1 MGHVCSSLGQG
12 ILCNASGLSL
22 RCWARKMDG
31 LAHPSCIAP
40 SCASSEWSRLHTI
53 QVPSRMLR
61 ALTVPLA
68 VRFQSFRRLTRP
80 ARQHAC
86 TVVQSMHR
94 RHFAI
99 VHLDAPRLRS
109 PAFLATSHSD
119 VWTTSSPPIDV
130 RSSFLP
136 PMGVYSHTCRMGRT
150 SLLRRSTDTVPLT
163 RILNPMDPHF

>member
-1 MGHVCSSLGQG
+1 MGHVCPSLDQG

-31 LAHPSCIAP
+31 LAHPSCIAT
-40 SCASSEWSRLHTI
+40 SCAPSDGSRLHPI

-68 VRFQSFRRLTRP
+68 VGFQSFERLTRP

-94 RHFAI
+94 RHFSI
-99 VHLDAPRLRS
+99 VRLDAPQLRS
-109 PAFLATSHSD
+109 RAFLATSHSD

-136 PMGVYSHTCRMGRT
+136 PMGVYSLTGRMGRT
-150 SLLRRSTDTVPLT
+150 SLL
-163 RILNPMDPHF
+163 